1 MKKILFLSLLLFVL
15 VSNTQAQEEEKANKS
30 KYNEKHLN
38 EIYFEYG
45 SPGVIWGTVEPVVI
59 KTERLA
65 NSPLGESLM
74 TILSDLLYGE
84 SINDNLEIYGFQ
96 CYGVATLSYQR
107 HLHDQQWLG
116 LGGEIAYAYCRVKGG
131 NEYNVTTIPV
141 HILMPTISVNFYYLR
156 RKIIE
161 LYSGLTAGLGM
172 WIDSDETAF
181 FYAGHFN
188 AFGISVGGE
197 HLRFHCEIGAG
208 MKGAINLGLGYKF

>member
-1 MKKILFLSLLLFVL
+1 MKKGLFLSLLLFVL
-15 VSNTQAQEEEKANKS
+15 VSNILAQEKENKS

-45 SPGVIWGTVEPVVI
+45 SPGVIWGTVEPVII

-65 NSPLGESLM
+65 NSPLGESLLA
-74 TILSDLLYGE
+74 ILSDLLFEE
-84 SINDNLEIYGFQ
+84 SLNDNLEIYGFK

-116 LGGEIAYAYCRVKGG
+116 LGGEISYAYCKVKGG
-131 NEYNVTTIPV
+131 NEYSVTDVPV
-141 HILMPTISVNFYYLR
+141 HILMPTINVNFYYLR

-172 WIDSDETAF
+172 WIDSKETTF

-188 AFGISVGGE
+188 ALGLSLGGE

-208 MKGAINLGLGYKF
+208 MKGSINIGLGYKF